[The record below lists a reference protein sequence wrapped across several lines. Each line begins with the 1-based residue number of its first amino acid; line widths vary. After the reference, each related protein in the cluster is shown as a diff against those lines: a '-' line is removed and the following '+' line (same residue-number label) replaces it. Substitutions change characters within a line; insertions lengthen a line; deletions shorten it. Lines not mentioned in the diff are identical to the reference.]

1 MRISDWSS
9 DVCSSDLDL
18 AVLVDQRVEGMEEL
32 FLRGFLAAD
41 ELDIVDHQHVDRTE
55 LVLERHRVPEAQGTD
70 ELVHELLG
78 GHVQHAAL
86 RMVLPQVPGDGVHQM
101 GLAQADARSEE
112 RRVGKECVSTCR
124 SRWSPYH

>member
-1 MRISDWSS
+1 
-9 DVCSSDLDL
+9 
-18 AVLVDQRVEGMEEL
+18 MEEL

-78 GHVQHAAL
+78 GPVQPAAL
-86 RMVLPQVPGDGVHQM
+86 RMVLPPVPGDGVHQM
-101 GLAQADARSEE
+101 GFAQADAAVREQLVE
-112 RRVGKECVSTCR
+112 RNGMASVDRYRQREGWER
-124 SRWSPYH
+124 G

>member
-1 MRISDWSS
+1 
-9 DVCSSDLDL
+9 
-18 AVLVDQRVEGMEEL
+18 MEEL

-86 RMVLPQVPGDGVHQM
+86 RMVLPQVPGDG
-101 GLAQADARSEE
+101 RSEE
-112 RRVGKECVSTCR
+112 HTSELPSLMRISYAVFCFKIKINTYTLPHLSLSVT
-124 SRWSPYH
+124 